1 MDTGYKSCLL
11 SADMWKG
18 QKYHLVEGERVEEL
32 RDNEAIREATYRF
45 APIVS
50 QTRISSQETGLRLL
64 SSAR

>member
-1 MDTGYKSCLL
+1 
-11 SADMWKG
+11 MWKG